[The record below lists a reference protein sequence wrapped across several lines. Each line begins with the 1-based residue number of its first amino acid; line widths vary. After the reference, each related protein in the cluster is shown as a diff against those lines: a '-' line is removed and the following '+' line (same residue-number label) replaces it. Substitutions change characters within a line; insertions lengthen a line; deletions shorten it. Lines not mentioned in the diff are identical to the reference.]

1 MLKTIMSQNIKTLD
15 IDSTLK
21 DAAELMVKS
30 GIRRVAVSVSS
41 NIIGVI
47 SARTIVR
54 EALNN
59 QNWTGK
65 KIGDVTRPAISV
77 DADTSN
83 RSAAKLMLKYGVG
96 SLLIKGQ
103 GIVTERDLAKVIP
116 RVTIPAIAVGTQG
129 AVTLNGDQT
138 VWDAGNAIIS
148 LGISHIPVVSG
159 ADILGVVS
167 LRDVLKAYY
176 EGNSSSKLSD
186 IASKSIISEDLDAT
200 VGDIADLI
208 ATKNVGSVLLLE
220 DNELKA
226 SSLRGI
232 VTEWDLVRTYANM
245 ERAHILI
252 KADPSK
258 IRSLLTTLFT
268 VPRVSNVAVT
278 YGPYDLLVTVDVED
292 ISQLGTFVINSIASL
307 SGVKDTLTLIEAEQ
321 I

>member
-15 IDSTLK
+15 INSTLK
-21 DAAELMVKS
+21 DAAELMVKT
-30 GIRRVAVSVSS
+30 GIRRVAVSVSG
-41 NIIGVI
+41 NVIGVI

-59 QNWTGK
+59 QNWTEK
-65 KIGDVTRPAISV
+65 KVGDVTRPAILV

-83 RSAAKLMLKYGVG
+83 RSAAKLMVKYGVG
-96 SLLIKGQ
+96 SLLVKGQ
-103 GIVTERDLAKVIP
+103 GIVTERDIAKVIP

-129 AVTLNGDQT
+129 VVTLNGDQT
-138 VWDAGNAIIS
+138 VRDAGDAMIS

-159 ADILGVVS
+159 ADVIGVVS
-167 LRDVLKAYY
+167 LRDVLKAFY

-186 IASKSIISEDLDAT
+186 IASKSVISEDLGAT
-200 VGDIADLI
+200 VGDVADII
-208 ATKNVGSVLLLE
+208 ATKNVGSVLLVE
-220 DNELKA
+220 DNDLKA
-226 SSLRGI
+226 SSLRAI

-245 ERAHILI
+245 ERAHVLV

-258 IRSLLTTLFT
+258 IRSLVAALFAI
-268 VPRVSNVAVT
+268 PRVSNVAVT
-278 YGPYDLLVTVDVED
+278 YGPYDLIVTLDVED
-292 ISQLGTFVINSIASL
+292 ISQLGTFVVNTIASL

>member
-21 DAAELMVKS
+21 DAAELMVKT
-30 GIRRVAVSVSS
+30 GIRRVAVSVSG
-41 NIIGVI
+41 NVIGVI
-47 SARTIVR
+47 SARTIIR

-59 QNWTGK
+59 QNWTEK
-65 KIGDVTRPAISV
+65 KVGDVTRPAIFV

-83 RSAAKLMLKYGVG
+83 RSAAKLMVKYGVG
-96 SLLIKGQ
+96 SLLVRGQ
-103 GIVTERDLAKVIP
+103 GIVTERDIAKVIP

-129 AVTLNGDQT
+129 VVTLNGDQT
-138 VWDAGNAIIS
+138 VRDAGNAMIS

-159 ADILGVVS
+159 ADIIGVVS
-167 LRDVLKAYY
+167 LRDVLKAFY

-186 IASKSIISEDLDAT
+186 IVSKSVISEDLDAT
-200 VGDIADLI
+200 VGDVADII

-226 SSLRGI
+226 SSLRAI

-245 ERAHILI
+245 ERAHVLV

-258 IRSLLTTLFT
+258 IRSLVATLFAI
-268 VPRVSNVAVT
+268 PRVSNVAVT
-278 YGPYDLLVTVDVED
+278 YGPYDLIVTVDVED
-292 ISQLGTFVINSIASL
+292 ISQLGAFVINSIASL

>member
-1 MLKTIMSQNIKTLD
+1 MLKTIMSQNIKTLN

-30 GIRRVAVSVSS
+30 GIRRVAVSAAG
-41 NIIGVI
+41 NIIGVV
-47 SARTIVR
+47 SARTVVR

-59 QNWTGK
+59 QNWTSK

-83 RSAAKLMLKYGVG
+83 RTAAKLILKYGVG

-129 AVTLNGDQT
+129 VITLNGDQT
-138 VWDAGNAIIS
+138 VWDATNAMVS
-148 LGISHIPVVSG
+148 LGMSHIPIVSG
-159 ADILGVVS
+159 ADIIGIVS

-186 IASKSIISEDLDAT
+186 IASKNIVSEDLDAT
-200 VGDIADLI
+200 VGDVADLI

-245 ERAHILI
+245 ERAHVLI

-258 IRSLLTTLFT
+258 IRTLLTTLFAI
-268 VPRVSNVAVT
+268 PRVSNVAIT
-278 YGPYDLLVTVDVED
+278 YGPYDLLVSIDVED
-292 ISQLGTFVINSIASL
+292 IEQLGTFIVNSIASL
-307 SGVKDTLTLIEAEQ
+307 PGVKDTLTLIEAEQ